1 MAAGVDVLVT
11 PGNATARAAHEATT
25 TVPIVYVGDDL
36 VGAGL
41 VSSLAR
47 PGGNV
52 TGVDVQSNDYR
63 VKWVD
68 LLKAVAPKLDAV
80 AILWDPNENPV
91 VMKMKEAEPRFGAAL
106 TFLSARPEDMDAS
119 LAQVAAG
126 RFQGLIVNDNT
137 LLVAQIPRVVALVA
151 QSRTP
156 TLYGFTYAVKEGGLM
171 AYSTNFLEVGSRL
184 ANYVDRILKGAR
196 PGDLPI
202 EQPTAFDLAI
212 NLKTAKALGIEIPP
226 TLLAA
231 ADEVI
236 E

>member
-1 MAAGVDVLVT
+1 
-11 PGNATARAAHEATT
+11 
-25 TVPIVYVGDDL
+25 
-36 VGAGL
+36 
-41 VSSLAR
+41 
-47 PGGNV
+47 
-52 TGVDVQSNDYR
+52 
-63 VKWVD
+63 VKWVE

-80 AILWDPNENPV
+80 AVLWDPNENPV
-91 VMKMKEAEPRFGAAL
+91 VMKMKEAEPRFGVAL
-106 TFLSARPEDMDAS
+106 AFLSARPEDMDAS

-156 TLYGFTYAVKEGGLM
+156 TLYGFAYAVKEGGLI
-171 AYSTNFLEVGSRL
+171 AYSTNFLEVGKRL